1 MFPLAR
7 LTHSTRW
14 CLAVVLF
21 AGMAAVPAMAER
33 SHRGPV
39 SSSRSLRGGQRTFVP
54 GRVGEGFRLRQG
66 SKHKGSLGRSLRRDS
81 KHSGSL
87 AQALRHSAEHKGSSF
102 KGRQVTRK
110 SPARKSGGSHR
121 GSLSKRQDRGHGGTL
136 LQRKLFGR
144 LDFGSLQ
151 GRHSGSQRSKIHK
164 SRRSVTIFLPQ
175 PYYPQQRRHY
185 SYERRSYGF
194 YPYSTPLYSGYYY
207 DRGIDAYERGYQK
220 GRRDVELREAIE
232 RREQAVYS
240 SFDNLMAEGLYEFRV
255 GRYRKAANLFLA
267 AAELNHGDAASR
279 LHAAHALFAVGDYRA
294 AVVVLRRAFQLQPK
308 IVALTYDI
316 EDAYGDDDDFE
327 DHLEELEDAA
337 EDNRRDVSLWVL
349 LGYVRA
355 YSDDRDDAYEALVHA
370 LRLDPRD
377 ELANR
382 LARATKGGVLNW

>member
-1 MFPLAR
+1 
-7 LTHSTRW
+7 
-14 CLAVVLF
+14 
-21 AGMAAVPAMAER
+21 
-33 SHRGPV
+33 
-39 SSSRSLRGGQRTFVP
+39 
-54 GRVGEGFRLRQG
+54 
-66 SKHKGSLGRSLRRDS
+66 
-81 KHSGSL
+81 
-87 AQALRHSAEHKGSSF
+87 
-102 KGRQVTRK
+102 VTRK

-121 GSLSKRQDRGHGGTL
+121 GSLGKHHDRGHDVKL

-144 LDFGSLQ
+144 LQFGSLQ
-151 GRHSGSQRSKIHK
+151 GRHSGSHRSKIHK
-164 SRRSVTIFLPQ
+164 SRHSVTLFLPQ

-185 SYERRSYGF
+185 YYERRNYRF

-207 DRGIDAYERGYQK
+207 DRGIGAYERGYEK

-240 SFDNLMAEGLYEFRV
+240 SFDNLMAGGLYEFRV
-255 GRYRKAANLFLA
+255 GRYRKAANYFLA

-316 EDAYGDDDDFE
+316 EDAYGDDDNFE

-337 EDNRRDVSLWVL
+337 KDNRRDVSLWVL

-355 YSDDRDDAYEALVHA
+355 YSDDRDDAYEALAHA
-370 LRLDPRD
+370 MRLDPRD

-382 LARATKGGVLNW
+382 LARATKAGVLN